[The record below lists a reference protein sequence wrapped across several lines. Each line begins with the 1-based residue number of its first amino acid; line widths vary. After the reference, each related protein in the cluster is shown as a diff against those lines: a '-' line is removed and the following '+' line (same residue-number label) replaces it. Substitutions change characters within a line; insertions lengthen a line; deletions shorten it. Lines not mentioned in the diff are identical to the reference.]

1 LTVALDAIDPKVNA
15 GDPVLLELIT
25 TPLLIVTLIVAAPP
39 P

>member
-25 TPLLIVTLIVAAPP
+25 TPELTVTLIVAAPP